1 MERVKRYYIRHGE
14 AEEEEAAENYKL
26 RNID

>member
-1 MERVKRYYIRHGE
+1 MERVKRYYIRKGE
-14 AEEEEAAENYKL
+14 LREEEAADNYKL